1 MIAREL
7 RWSRRN
13 DDDDIIWTA
22 KTYPNHGY
30 WHHNVDLSFTLESGR
45 RYAITNRNAVLTVR
59 KREEG
64 KKVATKVL
72 LQKEFDN
79 SYVAKN
85 LIDSLLYSARMLY
98 EKLPHM
104 AEQWFLEQLT
114 NMPDA
119 DEPEQPDVHTKVHYP
134 RGYPC

>member
-104 AEQWFLEQLT
+104 ILRA
-114 NMPDA
+114 A
-119 DEPEQPDVHTKVHYP
+119 D
-134 RGYPC
+134 